1 MSKFKLRRWS
11 WNLLILWGKR
21 RRGKR
26 WMWRTWREKGAKLRW
41 TMALLGTKMRRK
53 EAFGRVTVR
62 PILHL
67 RQVRTR
73 LPPIRTFLL
82 PRPSA
87 LREAVEIVTNE
98 KDIINIP
105 QPLSFA
111 FANLVSRGPCL
122 PLLKAIP
129 ILRFPKTLLFSF
141 HSKYIHLYLG
151 RNISFVKALSHS
163 EFAKIP

>member
-1 MSKFKLRRWS
+1 MSKFKLRRWN

-111 FANLVSRGPCL
+111 FANLVSRSPCL
-122 PLLKAIP
+122 PLLRTTS
-129 ILRFPKTLLFSF
+129 ILRSLKTIVFSF
-141 HSKYIHLYLG
+141 HIKYIHVCLG
-151 RNISFVKALSHS
+151 CKISFV
-163 EFAKIP
+163 